1 MARSI
6 GEAIATGLDTG
17 FSRVQQYQAQR
28 DAKARQ
34 DRLDQQHETT
44 LATARQRQTDADAL
58 GALNQQEK
66 LLQEEEQG
74 VIDSGVPRDQASQMD
89 FSGRVKSLRAARG
102 KLLSKAAGYDF
113 TAQDTAGKADLEAI
127 QSGKADPATLKPG
140 QLLRAATVATGRD
153 PADYIRPPGGM
164 APIEKAGADV
174 LEGLQA
180 GDMNRVVGG
189 LNVLH
194 APELSVGVGSDSK
207 HGKIVAKQIVNVV
220 QDPRSND
227 PENPK
232 VIPIMRVFVNS
243 GKDFRGPVPPGMPEG
258 STGYYDAPLTENRS
272 TDPNDPVKSVG
283 VRDFMARMGKQMQ
296 AVELLNSPQVLAKL
310 QEDQAAWNPGEYLAA
325 RSSVGAKATKSLTT
339 TMTPIRAGETV
350 LEQTKD
356 ASGRV
361 VSERRIE
368 GNPKAVAPRRA
379 GTTQEKIDAING
391 QRESEGGSLSDEEA
405 DAAIS
410 GLVKT
415 ISTAKPAGR
424 GGGSGSNPAGTI
436 QSTKVGADG
445 FMVGVFRDGSVKKLM
460 LDGKP
465 VKAQDYAKRV
475 DKLAADIGKSV
486 DGIGK
491 SAKDLRA
498 EAETTLAGQA
508 EPAPAAA
515 SGQKPAPKVMKFDK
529 QGNLVK

>member
-6 GEAIATGLDTG
+6 GEAIAVGLDTG

-34 DRLDQQHETT
+34 DRLDQQQETT
-44 LATARQRQTDADAL
+44 LATARQRQADADAI
-58 GALNQQEK
+58 GALNQQEA
-66 LLQEEEQG
+66 LLKDEEQG
-74 VIDSGVPRDQASQMD
+74 VIDSGVPRDKAGEID
-89 FSGRVKSLRAARG
+89 FTGRVKSLRSARG
-102 KLLSKAAGYDF
+102 QLLSKASGYDF
-113 TAQDTAGKADLEAI
+113 TAQDKAGKDDLEAI
-127 QSGKADPATLKPG
+127 TSGKADPATLKPG
-140 QLLRAATVATGRD
+140 QLLRVATVATGRD
-153 PADYIRPPGGM
+153 PGDYIRPQGGV

-180 GDMNRVVGG
+180 RDMGRVVSG

-194 APELSVGVGSDSK
+194 APELSAGVGSDSP
-207 HGKIVAKQIVNVV
+207 HGKIVAKQIIDAVEAPNNKD
-220 QDPRSND
+220 QDNPR
-227 PENPK
+227 
-232 VIPIMRVFVNS
+232 VIPIIRVFVNS
-243 GKDFRGPVPPGMPEG
+243 GKDFRGPLPPGMPEG
-258 STGYYDAPLTENRS
+258 STGYYDAPLTERRS
-272 TDPNDPVKSVG
+272 ADPDDPVKSVG
-283 VRDFMARMGKQMQ
+283 MKDFMTRLAAQMK

-310 QEDQAAWNPGEYLAA
+310 QEDQAAWNRGEYLAA

-339 TMTPIRAGETV
+339 TMTSIPAGGSL
-350 LEQTKD
+350 LEKTTD

-361 VSERRIE
+361 VGERRIE

-391 QRESEGGSLSDEEA
+391 LVESGDLTEEEG
-405 DAAIS
+405 DAAKK
-410 GLVKT
+410 GLAKT
-415 ISTAKPAGR
+415 ISTARPAGR
-424 GGGSGSNPAGTI
+424 SGSDPAGTI

-445 FMVGVFRDGSVKKLM
+445 FMVGVFRDGSVKKLV